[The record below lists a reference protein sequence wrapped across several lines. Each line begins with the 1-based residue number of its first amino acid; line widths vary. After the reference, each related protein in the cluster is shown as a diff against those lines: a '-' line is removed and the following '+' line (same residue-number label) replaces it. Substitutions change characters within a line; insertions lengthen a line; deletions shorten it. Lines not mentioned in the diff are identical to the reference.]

1 MRVAFFSSSSSSS
14 FSLSLSRFGK
24 EVPYFFSHRRNH
36 HHHHH
41 HVAPLTERERERE
54 REMSS
59 SSSRLS
65 SLGWWWWWWWWRE
78 FLFGTLLFR
87 VVVVG
92 LVLTFLVRTLM
103 HHHHRHHHHHHR
115 LEDDDDD
122 DDDVNDEMT
131 TTKKGT
137 RPSRGPKCVGF
148 ALGAD
153 VLVRPHHQ
161 KETSSSSSSSSS
173 GVKVK
178 EALQKAIEFWATRAK
193 CASVVLYFD
202 IECERSARRYANEVM
217 EIWAEKENRTIR
229 SKKRSERRRRGRTVR
244 VKLYSKETPPGKT
257 EAIGEYFLDTGEDV
271 VEEDWANGQNDGWLA
286 RWWRSS
292 SVSLSSSSARLRRTT
307 ARRRRRTTAAS
318 KKKTNDD
325 DDDDDKPMDIIVLTS
340 STGYDILS
348 GFTKSLKQ
356 RRRKMSRTNE
366 EKETFLSSLL
376 PSSKGSK
383 SSSLEPPKP
392 KTVALIEQELKVNFL
407 ENQLPTPEL
416 LVSVSQVFSVGKFP
430 GFLLSK
436 CELAH
441 VESIERM
448 TEDAVHRKILRE
460 YLRSFQRFGS

>member
-1 MRVAFFSSSSSSS
+1 MSS
-14 FSLSLSRFGK
+14 
-24 EVPYFFSHRRNH
+24 
-36 HHHHH
+36 
-41 HVAPLTERERERE
+41 
-54 REMSS
+54 SS

-65 SLGWWWWWWWWRE
+65 SLGWWWWWWWRE
-78 FLFGTLLFR
+78 FLFFGTLLF
-87 VVVVG
+87 VVVG
-92 LVLTFLVRTLM
+92 LVVPFLVRTLM
-103 HHHHRHHHHHHR
+103 HHHHHNR

-122 DDDVNDEMT
+122 ELNDDEMT

-153 VLVRPHHQ
+153 VLVRPHHHQ
-161 KETSSSSSSSSS
+161 KETSFLSSSSSSS

>member
-1 MRVAFFSSSSSSS
+1 MFNSVQF
-14 FSLSLSRFGK
+14 
-24 EVPYFFSHRRNH
+24 N
-36 HHHHH
+36 
-41 HVAPLTERERERE
+41 
-54 REMSS
+54 
-59 SSSRLS
+59 
-65 SLGWWWWWWWWRE
+65 
-78 FLFGTLLFR
+78 
-87 VVVVG
+87 
-92 LVLTFLVRTLM
+92 
-103 HHHHRHHHHHHR
+103 
-115 LEDDDDD
+115 DDDDD
-122 DDDVNDEMT
+122 DN
-131 TTKKGT
+131 
-137 RPSRGPKCVGF
+137 
-148 ALGAD
+148 
-153 VLVRPHHQ
+153 
-161 KETSSSSSSSSS
+161 
-173 GVKVK
+173 
-178 EALQKAIEFWATRAK
+178 
-193 CASVVLYFD
+193 
-202 IECERSARRYANEVM
+202 ER
-217 EIWAEKENRTIR
+217 
-229 SKKRSERRRRGRTVR
+229 
-244 VKLYSKETPPGKT
+244 
-257 EAIGEYFLDTGEDV
+257 
-271 VEEDWANGQNDGWLA
+271 Q
-286 RWWRSS
+286 
-292 SVSLSSSSARLRRTT
+292 
-307 ARRRRRTTAAS
+307 
-318 KKKTNDD
+318 KTNDD

>member
-1 MRVAFFSSSSSSS
+1 MVVVVAGVPLRDPPLPCRRRRSRLNIFGADFDASSSSSSS
-14 FSLSLSRFGK
+14 
-24 EVPYFFSHRRNH
+24 
-36 HHHHH
+36 
-41 HVAPLTERERERE
+41 
-54 REMSS
+54 SS
-59 SSSRLS
+59 SSIGR
-65 SLGWWWWWWWWRE
+65 R
-78 FLFGTLLFR
+78 R
-87 VVVVG
+87 
-92 LVLTFLVRTLM
+92 R
-103 HHHHRHHHHHHR
+103 RR
-115 LEDDDDD
+115 RRRKRRDDDDEERHAPLARAKMRR
-122 DDDVNDEMT
+122 VIT
-131 TTKKGT
+131 TGRTFQYVDIIIENF
-137 RPSRGPKCVGF
+137 RRS
-148 ALGAD
+148 
-153 VLVRPHHQ
+153 
-161 KETSSSSSSSSS
+161 SSSSSSSSS

-340 STGYDILS
+340 STRYDILS

>member
-1 MRVAFFSSSSSSS
+1 MSS
-14 FSLSLSRFGK
+14 
-24 EVPYFFSHRRNH
+24 
-36 HHHHH
+36 
-41 HVAPLTERERERE
+41 
-54 REMSS
+54 SS

-65 SLGWWWWWWWWRE
+65 SLGWWWWWWWRE
-78 FLFGTLLFR
+78 FLFFGTL
-87 VVVVG
+87 
-92 LVLTFLVRTLM
+92 
-103 HHHHRHHHHHHR
+103 H
-115 LEDDDDD
+115 
-122 DDDVNDEMT
+122 DEMT

-153 VLVRPHHQ
+153 VLVRPHHHQ
-161 KETSSSSSSSSS
+161 KETSFLSSSSSSS

-193 CASVVLYFD
+193 CCASVVLYFD

-217 EIWAEKENRTIR
+217 EIWAEKENRTTR
-229 SKKRSERRRRGRTVR
+229 RKKRSERRRRGRTVR

-307 ARRRRRTTAAS
+307 ARGRRTTTAAS
-318 KKKTNDD
+318 KKKTND

>member
-1 MRVAFFSSSSSSS
+1 
-14 FSLSLSRFGK
+14 
-24 EVPYFFSHRRNH
+24 
-36 HHHHH
+36 
-41 HVAPLTERERERE
+41 
-54 REMSS
+54 MSS
-59 SSSRLS
+59 HLS
-65 SLGWWWWWWWWRE
+65 SGWGWGWGWFLSSTRRQLGVV
-78 FLFGTLLFR
+78 FLFALFC

-92 LVLTFLVRTLM
+92 LVSKWTM
-103 HHHHRHHHHHHR
+103 HR
-115 LEDDDDD
+115 LEDDDDVN
-122 DDDVNDEMT
+122 DDVNDET
-131 TTKKGT
+131 KKTRLKRAKKTKKGA
-137 RPSRGPKCVGF
+137 RPSRAPKCVGF

-153 VLVRPHHQ
+153 VLLRPHQ
-161 KETSSSSSSSSS
+161 KEKSSS
-173 GVKVK
+173 GVK
-178 EALQKAIEFWATRAK
+178 EALQRAIEFWATRAK
-193 CASVVLYFD
+193 CASMVLYFD

-217 EIWAEKENRTIR
+217 EIWAEGENRTTR
-229 SKKRSERRRRGRTVR
+229 SEKRSERRRRGRTVR

-271 VEEDWANGQNDGWLA
+271 VEEDWANGQNDGWVA

-292 SVSLSSSSARLRRTT
+292 SVSLSSSSARLRRT
-307 ARRRRRTTAAS
+307 ARTTTAS
-318 KKKTNDD
+318 KKKTN
-325 DDDDDKPMDIIVLTS
+325 DDKPMDIIVLTS

-383 SSSLEPPKP
+383 SSSSEPPKP

-448 TEDAVHRKILRE
+448 TEDAVHRKILRD
-460 YLRSFQRFGS
+460 YLRSFQRFGT

>member
-1 MRVAFFSSSSSSS
+1 MRVAFFSSLSSSSSS
-14 FSLSLSRFGK
+14 FLSLSLSFR
-24 EVPYFFSHRRNH
+24 ERSAVFFSHRRNH
-36 HHHHH
+36 HHHICRPGTPP
-41 HVAPLTERERERE
+41 PLRERERE
-54 REMSS
+54 RCRRRRLVSPPSGGGGGGGGGVPSSGPSSSVSSSSVSSYIFWCGLMLSS
-59 SSSRLS
+59 SSSS
-65 SLGWWWWWWWWRE
+65 SSSSIGR
-78 FLFGTLLFR
+78 R
-87 VVVVG
+87 
-92 LVLTFLVRTLM
+92 R
-103 HHHHRHHHHHHR
+103 RR
-115 LEDDDDD
+115 RRRRKRRDDDD
-122 DDDVNDEMT
+122 EE
-131 TTKKGT
+131 GT

-325 DDDDDKPMDIIVLTS
+325 DDDDKPMDIIVLTS

>member
-1 MRVAFFSSSSSSS
+1 MSS
-14 FSLSLSRFGK
+14 
-24 EVPYFFSHRRNH
+24 
-36 HHHHH
+36 
-41 HVAPLTERERERE
+41 
-54 REMSS
+54 SS

-65 SLGWWWWWWWWRE
+65 SLGWWWWWWWRE
-78 FLFGTLLFR
+78 FLFFGTLLF
-87 VVVVG
+87 VVVG
-92 LVLTFLVRTLM
+92 LVVPFLVRTLM
-103 HHHHRHHHHHHR
+103 HHHHHNR

-122 DDDVNDEMT
+122 ELNDDEMT

-153 VLVRPHHQ
+153 VLVRPHHHQ
-161 KETSSSSSSSSS
+161 KETSFLSSSSSSS

-193 CASVVLYFD
+193 CCASVVLYFD

-217 EIWAEKENRTIR
+217 EIWAEKENRTTR

-307 ARRRRRTTAAS
+307 ARGRRTTTAAS
-318 KKKTNDD
+318 KKKTND

>member
-1 MRVAFFSSSSSSS
+1 
-14 FSLSLSRFGK
+14 
-24 EVPYFFSHRRNH
+24 
-36 HHHHH
+36 
-41 HVAPLTERERERE
+41 
-54 REMSS
+54 
-59 SSSRLS
+59 
-65 SLGWWWWWWWWRE
+65 
-78 FLFGTLLFR
+78 
-87 VVVVG
+87 
-92 LVLTFLVRTLM
+92 M
-103 HHHHRHHHHHHR
+103 HHHHRHHHHHR
-115 LEDDDDD
+115 LEDDDD

>member
-1 MRVAFFSSSSSSS
+1 MC
-14 FSLSLSRFGK
+14 
-24 EVPYFFSHRRNH
+24 
-36 HHHHH
+36 
-41 HVAPLTERERERE
+41 
-54 REMSS
+54 
-59 SSSRLS
+59 
-65 SLGWWWWWWWWRE
+65 
-78 FLFGTLLFR
+78 LLFCVG
-87 VVVVG
+87 VVKGVVS
-92 LVLTFLVRTLM
+92 TFVRTTVT
-103 HHHHRHHHHHHR
+103 HRQHR
-115 LEDDDDD
+115 LLLEEEDG
-122 DDDVNDEMT
+122 DVKNDET
-131 TTKKGT
+131 RKKGT

-161 KETSSSSSSSSS
+161 KETSSSSSSS

-325 DDDDDKPMDIIVLTS
+325 DKPMDIIVLTS

>member
-1 MRVAFFSSSSSSS
+1 
-14 FSLSLSRFGK
+14 
-24 EVPYFFSHRRNH
+24 
-36 HHHHH
+36 
-41 HVAPLTERERERE
+41 
-54 REMSS
+54 MSS
-59 SSSRLS
+59 SSQSLS
-65 SLGWWWWWWWWRE
+65 SLGWWWWWSEWWWWEWCVSSTTRRR
-78 FLFGTLLFR
+78 FRRQFVVGFGVVVALLVCLLFCVG
-87 VVVVG
+87 VVKGVVS
-92 LVLTFLVRTLM
+92 TFVRTTVT
-103 HHHHRHHHHHHR
+103 HRQHR
-115 LEDDDDD
+115 LLLEEEDDG
-122 DDDVNDEMT
+122 DVKNDET
-131 TTKKGT
+131 RKKGT

-153 VLVRPHHQ
+153 VLTLRPHQ
-161 KETSSSSSSSSS
+161 KEKSSSS
-173 GVKVK
+173 GVK
-178 EALQKAIEFWATRAK
+178 EALQRAIEFWATRAK

-217 EIWAEKENRTIR
+217 EIWAEGENRTTR
-229 SKKRSERRRRGRTVR
+229 SEKRGERRRRGRTVR

-271 VEEDWANGQNDGWLA
+271 VEEDWANGQNDGWVA

-307 ARRRRRTTAAS
+307 ARTKTTAAS
-318 KKKTNDD
+318 KKKTN
-325 DDDDDKPMDIIVLTS
+325 DDDKPMDIIVLTS

-383 SSSLEPPKP
+383 SSSSEPPKP

-448 TEDAVHRKILRE
+448 TEDAVHRKILRD

>member
-1 MRVAFFSSSSSSS
+1 
-14 FSLSLSRFGK
+14 
-24 EVPYFFSHRRNH
+24 
-36 HHHHH
+36 
-41 HVAPLTERERERE
+41 
-54 REMSS
+54 MSS
-59 SSSRLS
+59 TTRRRRQFVV
-65 SLGWWWWWWWWRE
+65 G
-78 FLFGTLLFR
+78 FGVVALVCLLFCVG
-87 VVVVG
+87 VVKGVVS
-92 LVLTFLVRTLM
+92 TVRTVTT
-103 HHHHRHHHHHHR
+103 HQQHRV
-115 LEDDDDD
+115 LEDD
-122 DDDVNDEMT
+122 DDDVNDET
-131 TTKKGT
+131 RKKGT

-153 VLVRPHHQ
+153 VLLRPHQ
-161 KETSSSSSSSSS
+161 KEKSSS
-173 GVKVK
+173 GVK
-178 EALQKAIEFWATRAK
+178 EALQRAIEFWATRAK

-202 IECERSARRYANEVM
+202 IECERSARRCANEVM
-217 EIWAEKENRTIR
+217 EIWAEGENRTTR
-229 SKKRSERRRRGRTVR
+229 SEKRSERRRRGRTVR

-271 VEEDWANGQNDGWLA
+271 VEEDWANGQNDGWVA

-307 ARRRRRTTAAS
+307 ARTTTTAAA
-318 KKKTNDD
+318 KKKTN
-325 DDDDDKPMDIIVLTS
+325 DDDKPMDIIVLTS

-383 SSSLEPPKP
+383 SSSSEPPKP

-448 TEDAVHRKILRE
+448 TEDAVHRKILRD